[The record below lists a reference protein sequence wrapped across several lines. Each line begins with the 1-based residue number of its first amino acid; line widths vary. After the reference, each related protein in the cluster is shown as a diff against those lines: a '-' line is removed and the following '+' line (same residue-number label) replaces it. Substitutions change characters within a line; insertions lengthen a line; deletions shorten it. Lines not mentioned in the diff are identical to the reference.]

1 MTEVTGVIIASRAM
15 IAAVTNTTIMAT
27 GTVVTTIEI
36 TVIGRTDVNVDRT
49 TDGNVDQMTD
59 ETADPDLIEDPDLTD
74 LTGLSDGIET
84 GTTDG
89 DHLMTTDVGEKM
101 ISDERLKDE
110 ADGEIRTGIGV
121 ASADV
126 HQMKNG
132 EEPRLGGD
140 MRRIDA
146 GHNYVNKQKQ
156 ILQRLSHKGKS
167 EGLM

>member
-1 MTEVTGVIIASRAM
+1 MTEVTGVIIASQAM

-27 GTVVTTIEI
+27 GTAVMTVEI
-36 TVIGRTDVNVDRT
+36 TVTGRTDVNVDRT

-59 ETADPDLIEDPDLTD
+59 ETADPDLIVDPD

-84 GTTDG
+84 GMTDG
-89 DHLMTTDVGEKM
+89 DHLMMTDVGEKM
-101 ISDERLKDE
+101 ISDGRLKDE